1 LSKEKELKYLSL
13 ATTYEVD
20 DSFDSDK
27 FIKLRLRICHDG
39 VNPNHSSFQVD
50 SMENAKESIYNIP
63 ILANVIFDEDGNPQ
77 FGGHD
82 MELEDSKITE
92 GETKL
97 IYKESPIGVVPE
109 NCNYVIDKFNNK
121 NYAFADCYVWK
132 GYSNYAQDIIERD
145 KDIKLSM
152 EILVDE
158 YSYNA
163 KEKVFNI
170 SNYRYQGITF
180 LNKNYGTGMEKA
192 MATTGTF
199 QEDNVKEKF
208 VLLMEE
214 LKQTLENYSI
224 KNGGGSEVADEVK
237 VPEVAPED
245 IVQDEKFVKSFE
257 LSHEDV
263 RYALYQLLAPI
274 ESEDNEW
281 YFIDR
286 VYDDKFE
293 YENWEGTKIFR
304 QGYKKEGDVVSF
316 EGDRVELF
324 DERLTKEEKEALDKM
339 RAEYSQF
346 KADFETL
353 KTDKE
358 QFETSFNDLNSNY
371 EQVKTELE
379 NTQKALNELSEYKL
393 KKERDEKD
401 KVFAKFEG
409 LTEDDIKSI
418 REKIDTYSLTDLE
431 DKLLVV
437 WAKKRMEYERFKKE
451 NGQES
456 DKDKLIFAL
465 ANVNTVPNN
474 DNAPIYADIITKYNK

>member
-1 LSKEKELKYLSL
+1 
-13 ATTYEVD
+13 
-20 DSFDSDK
+20 
-27 FIKLRLRICHDG
+27 
-39 VNPNHSSFQVD
+39 
-50 SMENAKESIYNIP
+50 
-63 ILANVIFDEDGNPQ
+63 
-77 FGGHD
+77 
-82 MELEDSKITE
+82 
-92 GETKL
+92 
-97 IYKESPIGVVPE
+97 
-109 NCNYVIDKFNNK
+109 
-121 NYAFADCYVWK
+121 
-132 GYSNYAQDIIERD
+132 
-145 KDIKLSM
+145 M